1 MQRSLIRQFAIRWA
15 TCVSLLGLAVS
26 AHGEENGWTRTLD
39 AVSSGVVSI
48 QIDGVRAFDTEWS
61 ISSQATGFV
70 VDWERGLILT
80 NRHVV
85 MPGPVTAQ
93 AVFLNHE
100 EVDLKPV
107 YRDPVHDFGIYRFD
121 PKALGFITPH
131 EFALR
136 PDKVRVG
143 SEIRVIGND
152 AGEQLSIL
160 AGTLAKLDR
169 RAPDYGR
176 GKYNDFNTFYLQAA
190 SGTSGGSSGS
200 PVVDVDGDVLA
211 LNAGASIAAASSFF
225 LPLDRVQRALDLIR
239 KNMPVSRGTLQTVFD
254 QLPYDEL
261 RRLGLQAATEE
272 LLRRERPD
280 QVGML
285 VVDQVTPE
293 GPAEGQLEPG
303 DILVRVN
310 GELVSGFVPLE
321 SILDNSV
328 NTPVTLEL
336 QRGGLTRIVDI
347 TVQDLH
353 SITPDRYLEIS
364 DAILHDLSYQQARHV
379 NMPVRGI
386 YVANP
391 GYMFSTAMIPRGSVI
406 NGLNGQL
413 VEDLDDLLKIFAE
426 LEDRSRVMVRYFT
439 FEDPKASNLRS
450 VTVDRSWYPARVC
463 KRDDV
468 AGIWPCQALPP
479 VGRAANAEPAS
490 TRFSAV
496 GDSRLQKIAPSLV
509 LVNFD
514 MPYTVSGISDRHYR
528 GTGLVVDVER
538 GLVLVDRNTVP
549 TAIGDVHLTFAG
561 SVEVPGRVEYVH
573 PLHNLAIVSYPP
585 ELIGDTPVKAARFS
599 DKALSDGDP
608 VWVAGLK
615 SNSKPFIQKTE
626 VSTVDALTLPLSRT
640 MRFRESNLSAIALVN
655 APGDTD
661 GVLMD
666 SRSRVQALWTSLAF
680 QTGNNNRQIN
690 LGLSADIAR
699 DLVENVRLERDLQSL
714 EAEFMH
720 LSLATARKLDL
731 PGEWL
736 RKLEN
741 HSPEQRNILQVVR
754 LVGGSDADDKLRPG
768 DLLLTLDGRVIN
780 QFREVERAVQGK
792 QSVQV
797 EVWRQDR
804 VEQIEVGT
812 ATLDGDGIDRLVSWA
827 GALLQAPHRALS
839 AQRGIEP
846 EGVYVSF
853 FNFGS
858 PASHYHLVAGRRIVE
873 VDGAPTPDLDA
884 FLARVSGKR
893 DGESLRIKTINLN
906 DQVDVLTLKLD
917 KHYWPSY
924 QLIKIDGQWVREEL
938 D

>member
-1 MQRSLIRQFAIRWA
+1 MPRGLIRKLVIHWVG
-15 TCVSLLGLAVS
+15 CVSLLGLATCVH
-26 AHGEENGWTRTLD
+26 AQDNGWKGTLD

-70 VDWERGLILT
+70 VDRERGLILT

-107 YRDPVHDFGIYRFD
+107 YRDPVHDFGFYRFD
-121 PKALGFITPH
+121 PKALEFITPH
-131 EFALR
+131 EFKLR

-160 AGTLAKLDR
+160 AGTIAKLDR
-169 RAPDYGR
+169 RAPMYGR

-211 LNAGASIAAASSFF
+211 LNAGASSAAASSFF
-225 LPLDRVQRALDLIR
+225 LPLDRVQRALELVR
-239 KNMPVSRGTLQTVFD
+239 QQLPVPRGTLQTVFN

-261 RRLGLQAATEE
+261 NRLGLQSATEE
-272 LLRRERPD
+272 QLRRERPD

-293 GPAEGQLEPG
+293 GPAEGELEPG
-303 DILVRVN
+303 DILVKVN
-310 GELVSGFVPLE
+310 GKLVSEFVPLE
-321 SILDNSV
+321 EVLDGSV
-328 NTPVTLEL
+328 GETVNLEL

-347 TVQDLH
+347 PVQDLH

-364 DAILHDLSYQQARHV
+364 DAILHDLSYQQARHL
-379 NMPVRGI
+379 NMPIQGVYI
-386 YVANP
+386 ANP

-406 NGLNGQL
+406 NGLDGQ
-413 VEDLDDLLKIFAE
+413 VVNDLDGLLGILSR

-439 FEDPKASNLRS
+439 FEEPNTSNLRS

-463 KRDDV
+463 QRDDA

-479 VGRAANAEPAS
+479 VGRAATAAPAA
-490 TRFSAV
+490 TRFSAN

-509 LVNFD
+509 MVNFD

-528 GTGLVVDVER
+528 GTGLVVDVDR
-538 GLVLVDRNTVP
+538 GFVLVDRNTVP
-549 TAIGDVHLTFAG
+549 VAIGDVHLTFAG

-585 ELIGDTPVKAARFS
+585 ELIGDTPVKAAKFS
-599 DKALSDGDP
+599 DRALVDGDP

-615 SNSKPFIQKTE
+615 RNSKPFIQKTE
-626 VSTVDALTLPLSRT
+626 VATVDALMLPLSRT
-640 MRFRESNLSAIALVN
+640 MRFRESNLDAIALVN
-655 APGDTD
+655 APGDID
-661 GVLMD
+661 GVLID
-666 SRSRVQALWTSLAF
+666 SKSRVQGLWTSLAF
-680 QTGNNNRQIN
+680 QSGNNDRQIN

-699 DLVENVRLERDLQSL
+699 ELIENVRLGRELQSL
-714 EAEFMH
+714 EAEFMD
-720 LSLATARKLDL
+720 LSLASARKLDL
-731 PGEWL
+731 PDAWL
-736 RKLEN
+736 KRLEAHN
-741 HSPEQRNILQVVR
+741 PEQRNILQVVR
-754 LVGGSDADDKLRPG
+754 LVGGSDAEEKLRPG
-768 DLLLTLDGRVIN
+768 DLLLTLDGQVLN
-780 QFREVERAVQGK
+780 QFREVERAVQGR

-797 EVWRQDR
+797 GVWRHDR
-804 VEQIEVGT
+804 VETITVNT
-812 ATLDGDGIDRLVSWA
+812 ATLDGEGMDRLVSWA

-839 AQRGIEP
+839 AQRGISP

-858 PASHYHLVAGRRIVE
+858 PASHYGLVAGRRIVE
-873 VDGAPTPDLDA
+873 VDGVATPDLDA
-884 FLARVSGKR
+884 FLARVAGKQN
-893 DGESLRIKTINLN
+893 GESLRIRTINWN
-906 DQVDVLTLKLD
+906 DEVDVLTLRLD
-917 KHYWPSY
+917 SHYWPSY
-924 QLIKIDGQWVREEL
+924 QLLKVDGQWVREEL

>member
-1 MQRSLIRQFAIRWA
+1 MQRGLIRQFTIRWA
-15 TCVSLLGLAVS
+15 ACVTLLGLAAS

-107 YRDPVHDFGIYRFD
+107 YRDPVHDFGIFRFD

-136 PDKVRVG
+136 PDKVKVG

-211 LNAGASIAAASSFF
+211 LNAGASSAAASSFF

-272 LLRRERPD
+272 LLRKERPD

-321 SILDNSV
+321 AILDNSV
-328 NTPVTLEL
+328 NAPVTLEL

-379 NMPVRGI
+379 NMPVRGV

-406 NGLNGQL
+406 NGLNGRV
-413 VEDLDDLLKIFAE
+413 VEHLDDLLKIFIE

-479 VGRAANAEPAS
+479 VGRAANDEPAS
-490 TRFSAV
+490 TRFAAV

-528 GTGLVVDVER
+528 GTGLLVDVER

-549 TAIGDVHLTFAG
+549 AAIGDVHLTFAG

-615 SNSKPFIQKTE
+615 RNSKPFIQKTE

-666 SRSRVQALWTSLAF
+666 SRSQVQAQWTSLAF
-680 QTGNNNRQIN
+680 QTGNNNRHIN

-699 DLVENVRLERDLQSL
+699 DLVENVRLGRDLQSL
-714 EAEFMH
+714 EAEFMP

-736 RKLEN
+736 RKLEGHN
-741 HSPEQRNILQVVR
+741 PEQRNILQVVR

-768 DLLLTLDGRVIN
+768 DLLLTLDGRVVN

-797 EVWRQDR
+797 GVWRQDR
-804 VEQIEVGT
+804 VEQIEVST

-839 AQRGIEP
+839 AQKGIKP

-858 PASHYHLVAGRRIVE
+858 PASHYGLVAGRRIVE

-884 FLARVSGKR
+884 FLARVAGKQ
-893 DGESLRIKTINLN
+893 DGESLRIRTINLN
-906 DQVDVLTLKLD
+906 DEVDVLTLKLD

-924 QLIKIDGQWVREEL
+924 QLIKVDGQWVREEM

>member
-1 MQRSLIRQFAIRWA
+1 MQTGLIRQIAVRCVAF
-15 TCVSLLGLAVS
+15 VSLLGLAIGVQ
-26 AHGEENGWTRTLD
+26 AEENGWTRTLD
-39 AVSSGVVSI
+39 TVSSGVVSI

-107 YRDPVHDFGIYRFD
+107 YRDPVHDFGFYRFD
-121 PKALGFITPH
+121 PKALEFITPH

-136 PDKVRVG
+136 PDKVKVG

-160 AGTLAKLDR
+160 AGTIARLDR
-169 RAPDYGR
+169 QAPDYGR

-211 LNAGASIAAASSFF
+211 LNAGASSAAASSFF
-225 LPLDRVQRALDLIR
+225 LPLDRVQRALELIR
-239 KNMPVSRGTLQTVFD
+239 RELPVARGTLQTVFN

-261 RRLGLQAATEE
+261 DRLGLQAVTEE
-272 LLRRERPD
+272 QLRRERPD

-293 GPAEGQLEPG
+293 GPAEGELEPG

-310 GELVSGFVPLE
+310 GELVSDFVPLE
-321 SILDNSV
+321 EILDGSV
-328 NTPVTLEL
+328 GAEVTLEL

-347 TVQDLH
+347 PVQDLH

-364 DAILHDLSYQQARHV
+364 DAILHDLSYQQARHL
-379 NMPVRGI
+379 NMPIKGVYI
-386 YVANP
+386 ANP
-391 GYMFSTAMIPRGSVI
+391 GYMFSTTMIPRGSVI
-406 NGLNGQL
+406 NGLDGQ
-413 VEDLDDLLKIFAE
+413 VVNDLDGLLEILSE

-439 FEDPKASNLRS
+439 FDEPNTSNLRS

-479 VGRAANAEPAS
+479 VGRAATDEPAA
-490 TRFSAV
+490 TRFSAN
-496 GDSRLQKIAPSLV
+496 GDSRLEKIAPSLV

-549 TAIGDVHLTFAG
+549 VAIGDVHLTFAG

-573 PLHNLAIVSYPP
+573 PLHNLAIVSYLPA
-585 ELIGDTPVKAARFS
+585 LIGDTPVKAARFS
-599 DKALSDGDP
+599 DRPLSDGDP

-615 SNSKPFIQKTE
+615 RNSKPFIQKTE

-640 MRFRESNLSAIALVN
+640 MRFRESNLNAIALVN
-655 APGDTD
+655 APGDID

-666 SRSRVQALWTSLAF
+666 SKSRVQALWTSLAF
-680 QTGNNNRQIN
+680 QSGNSNRQIN
-690 LGLSADIAR
+690 LGLSADLAR
-699 DLVENVRLERDLQSL
+699 EMIDIVRQGRDLQSL

-720 LSLATARKLDL
+720 LSLASARKLDL
-731 PGEWL
+731 PGDWL
-736 RKLEN
+736 KRLEE
-741 HSPEQRNILQVVR
+741 HDPEQRNILQVVR
-754 LVGGSDADDKLRPG
+754 LVGGSDAEEKLRPG
-768 DLLLTLDGRVIN
+768 DLLLTMDGQVLN

-797 EVWRQDR
+797 QVWRHDR
-804 VEQIEVGT
+804 VETIRVET
-812 ATLDGDGIDRLVSWA
+812 ATLDGEGMDRLVSWA

-839 AQRGIEP
+839 AQRGISP

-858 PASHYHLVAGRRIVE
+858 PASHYGLVAGRRIVE
-873 VDGAPTPDLDA
+873 VDGVPTPDLDA
-884 FLARVSGKR
+884 FLDRVAGKQ
-893 DGESLRIKTINLN
+893 DGDSLRIRTINWN
-906 DQVDVLTLKLD
+906 DEVDVLTLRLD

-924 QLIKIDGQWVREEL
+924 QLIKVDGQWVREEL